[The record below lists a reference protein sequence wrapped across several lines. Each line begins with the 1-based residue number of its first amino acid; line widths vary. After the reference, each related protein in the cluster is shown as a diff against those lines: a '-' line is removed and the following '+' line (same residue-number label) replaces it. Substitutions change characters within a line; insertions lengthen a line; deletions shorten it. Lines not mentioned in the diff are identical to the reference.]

1 MPSAKITKRTVD
13 AATAGAREIFIWDEE
28 LRGFGLRVTPKGSKS
43 YVLQYRMGGR
53 ESRAQRYTIGKHGSP
68 WTPEGA
74 RKEAERLLI
83 LVKQRVDPVEAD
95 RQRRRQAVELA
106 FDKYVEAFTT
116 IYLKRRWRQWQLGA
130 GVLRREV
137 VPVLRGKPL
146 PRIQRSDLNPI
157 WDRLQERP
165 AVARLTHATLR
176 KLFRWAVSRGDLDRS
191 PMEGMEA
198 PPPVPARDRV
208 LSDEELGLL
217 WSFLP
222 ILGWPFGPYFKLLIL
237 TAQRREEVARM
248 DWSELDRGEAQWVLP
263 GARTKNGKA
272 NNLPLSPMAIGV
284 LDELAEREVW
294 PRKGLVFSTT
304 GSTPIS
310 GFSKAK
316 RRVDEQLASVLGDR
330 FAAWRSHDIRRTVAT
345 GLQRLGVRLEV
356 TESVLNHVS
365 GSRSGIVGVYQTW
378 HWGPEK
384 RQALD
389 AWAGHVRQCIGR
401 RGPEAGS

>member
-1 MPSAKITKRTVD
+1 M
-13 AATAGAREIFIWDEE
+13 WDEE
-28 LRGFGLRVTPKGSKS
+28 LRGFGLRITPKGSKS

-68 WTPEGA
+68 WTPDGA

-83 LVKQRVDPVEAD
+83 LVKQRIDPVEAD

-106 FDKYVEAFTT
+106 FDKYVESFTDR
-116 IYLKRRWRQWQLGA
+116 YLKRRWKQWQLGE
-130 GVLRREV
+130 GVLRREA
-137 VPVLRGKPL
+137 VPVLRNKPI
-146 PRIQRSDLNPI
+146 PRIQRSDLNAI
-157 WDRLQERP
+157 WDRLQDRP

-208 LSDEELGLL
+208 LSDQELRLMWL
-217 WSFLP
+217 ALP
-222 ILGWPFGPYFKLLIL
+222 ELGWPFEPYFKLLTL
-237 TAQRREEVARM
+237 TAQRRDEVARM
-248 DWSELDRGEAQWVLP
+248 DWSELSRTEAQWMLP
-263 GARTKNGKA
+263 ARRTKNSKA
-272 NNLPLSPMAIGV
+272 QQLPLSAMAIAI
-284 LDELAEREVW
+284 LDDVAGGDMW
-294 PRKGLVFSTT
+294 PSKGLIFSTT

-316 RRVDEQLASVLGDR
+316 RRLDASLAETLGDQFR
-330 FAAWRSHDIRRTVAT
+330 PWRAHDIRRTVAT

-365 GSRSGIVGVYQTW
+365 GSRSGIVGVYQTYNW
-378 HWGPEK
+378 AAEK
-384 RQALD
+384 KLALSK
-389 AWAGHVRQCIGR
+389 WADHVQLCTKIAESR
-401 RGPEAGS
+401 P